1 MRFIFHFDQIQASR
15 GERRRR
21 QTAIT
26 RLQQGRHPLGRALSL
41 TNVDQ
46 AANQIP
52 NHVVQKRAGFEIE
65 HDDIARAPDH
75 GAPDRL
81 DRRLCLAT
89 GSTERGEIMFAEQQR
104 RAMQV
109 RAVFA
114 PGSDSTVLYGVRMA
128 NPSLRLCYQR
138 ELRTRPS
145 AEGVIS
151 ARFRIGADGRVS
163 NTTTR
168 GLFSDEMLRCVSQR
182 IQAVRF
188 AARAQAL
195 DTYVR
200 LILHPSP

>member
-1 MRFIFHFDQIQASR
+1 MKLALAHQEHTRRTISGLFAAAAISLGPSYASSQTRDAASELASASR
-15 GERRRR
+15 GSPRPRYVGYYEV
-21 QTAIT
+21 AI
-26 RLQQGRHPLGRALSL
+26 
-41 TNVDQ
+41 
-46 AANQIP
+46 
-52 NHVVQKRAGFEIE
+52 
-65 HDDIARAPDH
+65 
-75 GAPDRL
+75 
-81 DRRLCLAT
+81 
-89 GSTERGEIMFAEQQR
+89 AEQQR

-114 PGSDSTVLYGVRMA
+114 PGSDPTVLYGVRMA

-145 AEGVIS
+145 AEGVIT

-163 NTTTR
+163 NTTAR